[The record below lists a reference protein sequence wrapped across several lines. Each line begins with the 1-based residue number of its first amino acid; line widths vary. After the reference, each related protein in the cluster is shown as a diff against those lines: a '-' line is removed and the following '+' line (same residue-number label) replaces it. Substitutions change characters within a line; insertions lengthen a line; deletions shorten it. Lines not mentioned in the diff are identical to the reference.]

1 MFGAKT
7 VNAAP
12 DIIILCTAC
21 LLRPRSPQISDL
33 SEHNYVVRIEGCVV
47 RIEGGVVKKCK
58 TVVKTG
64 KTVVK
69 NKQFIKVHQPLHSST
84 PLVNPRR
91 VLKPVARALQH
102 SVDRLSSSAGSI
114 IATHWESFEVWP
126 TGPDAAR
133 VRSPSHSVSPPSM
146 LGFHAPTPSQ
156 GSLVWPRRP
165 VADTTAALALSLVA
179 ADSPAN
185 AASPRHTDGD
195 S

>member
-69 NKQFIKVHQPLHSST
+69 NKQFIHCQDQ
-84 PLVNPRR
+84 R
-91 VLKPVARALQH
+91 
-102 SVDRLSSSAGSI
+102 
-114 IATHWESFEVWP
+114 
-126 TGPDAAR
+126 
-133 VRSPSHSVSPPSM
+133 
-146 LGFHAPTPSQ
+146 
-156 GSLVWPRRP
+156 
-165 VADTTAALALSLVA
+165 
-179 ADSPAN
+179 
-185 AASPRHTDGD
+185 
-195 S
+195 